1 MRHKI
6 GLNTRTLW
14 QSIYVSV
21 RVCVVSDYIINV
33 RQTQCDIY
41 RQLLLLLVLVLIAV
55 VVIVIIIADA
65 IEISD
70 IFTAFKQSIN
80 SDLAPKLSLPLCV
93 CVCVLLVCMC
103 ICC

>member
-21 RVCVVSDYIINV
+21 RVVSDYIINV

-55 VVIVIIIADA
+55 
-65 IEISD
+65 
-70 IFTAFKQSIN
+70 
-80 SDLAPKLSLPLCV
+80 
-93 CVCVLLVCMC
+93 LLLLL
-103 ICC
+103 